1 MVAVMILRLSRMI
14 ASTLTMRLQVQNST
28 QGGGLSRGEFP
39 GQQGCCKVLFPHP
52 PKKRNKVGTPHAPAK
67 GCALLLLTENL
78 SAGSTGWKPAKGCA
92 LCTPAFGSILHQP
105 CPGSSSFRVQKYVH
119 HPGVMVS
126 AKEWVSHFQY
136 RYHYSSRSLLECH
149 Y

>member
-28 QGGGLSRGEFP
+28 QGGGLSRGGFP

-67 GCALLLLTENL
+67 GCAL
-78 SAGSTGWKPAKGCA
+78 
-92 LCTPAFGSILHQP
+92 CTPAFDGKSKRRLDGLETGKGLRPLHS
-105 CPGSSSFRVQKYVH
+105 C
-119 HPGVMVS
+119 
-126 AKEWVSHFQY
+126 
-136 RYHYSSRSLLECH
+136 
-149 Y
+149 